1 MIETSRHL
9 REIISKATPLLKLI
23 RDADA
28 EYKANPT
35 KWSKKEIIG
44 HLIDSAGNNQQKF
57 VRLMETENLRFV
69 KYDQDMWVTNQRY
82 NQADWHQLIDLW
94 ETYNLHLSHVIEYVV
109 PEKLQ
114 HQITI
119 DDDGPFTLEFIMKD
133 YVEHLKHHLKS
144 VIPSAGIDSK
154 FKNIYNQ

>member
-9 REIISKATPLLKLI
+9 REIVSKATPLLKLI
-23 RDADA
+23 SDADA
-28 EYKANPT
+28 EYKASLT

-57 VRLMETENLRFV
+57 VRLMETPNLHFV
-69 KYDQDMWVTNQRY
+69 KYDQDAWVTNQRY

-94 ETYNLHLSHVIEYVV
+94 KMYNLHLSHVIEYVV

-119 DDDGPFTLEFIMKD
+119 NNDGPFTLEFIMKD

-144 VIPSAGIDSK
+144 VIPAAGIDSK

>member
-9 REIISKATPLLKLI
+9 REIISKATPLLKAI
-23 RDADA
+23 SDEQAT
-28 EYKANPT
+28 YKATPT
-35 KWSKKEIIG
+35 TWSKKEIIG

-57 VRLMETENLRFV
+57 VRLMEAPSLHFV
-69 KYDQDMWVTNQRY
+69 KYDQDYWVKNQRY
-82 NQADWHQLIDLW
+82 NLSNWHQLIDLW
-94 ETYNLHLSHVIEYVV
+94 HLYNLHLSHVIAYVV

-114 HQITI
+114 HEITI
-119 DDDGPFTLEFIMKD
+119 SGVGPVTLEFVMKD

-144 VIPSAGIDSK
+144 VIPTAGIDSK